1 MKAPGFAAAMAAA
14 SAYEEVAVNCGPNMQ
29 CSYTVASYDAAA
41 QPAGEDTVYPPAQQ
55 VTAAAAA
62 AGAAPMVTTDPE
74 AAVL

>member
-14 SAYEEVAVNCGPNMQ
+14 SAYEEVAVNCGPNIQ
-29 CSYTVASYDAAA
+29 CSYTMASYDAAA
-41 QPAGEDTVYPPAQQ
+41 QPAGGDTVDAPAQQ

-62 AGAAPMVTTDPE
+62 GAGAVVTTDPE